1 MNNSRCQSMV
11 IKHFIAIILS
21 QNKIKRLIL
30 SEKQECISTAHQLNN
45 NRILFSHW
53 ILTLQDL
60 SRESIKPSSRYHL
73 GGEPDYIIH
82 SLTSYVVYRLSL
94 LACGF

>member
-1 MNNSRCQSMV
+1 MV
-11 IKHFIAIILS
+11 IKHFIAIIIT
-21 QNKIKRLIL
+21 QNKIKRLIPF
-30 SEKQECISTAHQLNN
+30 EKQACISTAHQLNN

-82 SLTSYVVYRLSL
+82 RLTSYMGYRLSL

>member
-1 MNNSRCQSMV
+1 MV
-11 IKHFIAIILS
+11 IKHFIAIIIS

-60 SRESIKPSSRYHL
+60 SRESIKPS
-73 GGEPDYIIH
+73 
-82 SLTSYVVYRLSL
+82 
-94 LACGF
+94 